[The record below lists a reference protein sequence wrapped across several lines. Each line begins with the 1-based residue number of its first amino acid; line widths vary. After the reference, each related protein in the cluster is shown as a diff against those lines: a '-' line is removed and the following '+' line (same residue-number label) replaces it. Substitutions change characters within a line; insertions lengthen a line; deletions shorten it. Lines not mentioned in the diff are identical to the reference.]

1 MKKFTKVVK
10 RVTGTKVTWYHLEDE
25 ETGLG
30 VMCTT
35 RNYRRL
41 KKVLQEELKKC

>member
-1 MKKFTKVVK
+1 MKKFTRVDEN
-10 RVTGTKVTWYHLEDE
+10 VTGEKVTWYHLVDE

-30 VMCTT
+30 VMCKT